1 MEIRPVGAELFN
13 ADRQTDGLTDM
24 AKAIFFF
31 RNSANAHKNQK
42 EITPNGELLVLQCSR
57 SWTQS
62 IATSTN
68 KPQL

>member
-1 MEIRPVGAELFN
+1 MRT
-13 ADRQTDGLTDM
+13 DRRTDGRTDM
-24 AKAIFFF
+24 TKAILASRNFAKAPKKQ
-31 RNSANAHKNQK
+31 N